1 MLLVAA
7 ALLLLQA
14 AALHP
19 LPAAGVHACTSS
31 GDKVMQKQKLHVPW
45 ASTEAEGYSSFAET
59 RQHQARLPD
68 AGRQAL
74 LGPCLIAAR
83 WCTLAA
89 VSGSSSSPALERG
102 SAAGRFGRT
111 ER

>member
-45 ASTEAEGYSSFAET
+45 AST
-59 RQHQARLPD
+59 
-68 AGRQAL
+68 
-74 LGPCLIAAR
+74 
-83 WCTLAA
+83 
-89 VSGSSSSPALERG
+89 
-102 SAAGRFGRT
+102 
-111 ER
+111 